1 MDSRPPAR
9 TPLQR
14 HSPGLGSAS
23 AWHEDR
29 AHTAGCSFQEET
41 EVEAP
46 ESTVP
51 SGPCPAPPWAPK
63 GPAQG
68 AGRGQATH
76 VQTGLLRARQ
86 ARELPPPRPVALSQ
100 PLPGGQH
107 GNSTE
112 GHGPGLV

>member
-51 SGPCPAPPWAPK
+51 SGPCPATTL
-63 GPAQG
+63 GPQG
-68 AGRGQATH
+68 PR
-76 VQTGLLRARQ
+76 TGS
-86 ARELPPPRPVALSQ
+86 RP
-100 PLPGGQH
+100 
-107 GNSTE
+107 
-112 GHGPGLV
+112 GPGHTRADRPPACTPGT

>member
-1 MDSRPPAR
+1 MDSRPPAH

-29 AHTAGCSFQEET
+29 VHTAGCSFQEET

-51 SGPCPAPPWAPK
+51 SGPCPATTL
-63 GPAQG
+63 GP
-68 AGRGQATH
+68 
-76 VQTGLLRARQ
+76 
-86 ARELPPPRPVALSQ
+86 
-100 PLPGGQH
+100 
-107 GNSTE
+107 
-112 GHGPGLV
+112 